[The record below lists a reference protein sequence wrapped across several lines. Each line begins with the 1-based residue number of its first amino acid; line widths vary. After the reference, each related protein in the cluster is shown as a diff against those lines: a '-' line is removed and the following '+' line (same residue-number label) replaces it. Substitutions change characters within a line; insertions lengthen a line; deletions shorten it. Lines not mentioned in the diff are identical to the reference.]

1 MIAVGNPTNPN
12 YYYHKE
18 VLMYQ
23 SKIVE
28 VAKLPGV
35 SDLPKLARLHFCKAL
50 IAEQEGNWL
59 EAEFEL
65 NLAVAAE
72 DAIAKPAPVA

>member
-1 MIAVGNPTNPN
+1 
-12 YYYHKE
+12 
-18 VLMYQ
+18 MYQ
-23 SKIVE
+23 SKVVE

-50 IAEQEGNWL
+50 IAESEGNWL

-72 DAIAKPAPVA
+72 DALSDLEPVA